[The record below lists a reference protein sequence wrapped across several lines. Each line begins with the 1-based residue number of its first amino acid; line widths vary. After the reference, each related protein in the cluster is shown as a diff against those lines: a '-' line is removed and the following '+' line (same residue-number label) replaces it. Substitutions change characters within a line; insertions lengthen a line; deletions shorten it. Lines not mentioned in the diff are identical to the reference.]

1 MIHFIFST
9 KKISFNVTN
18 LPFIGT
24 SVSDSNRRRKTYGNY
39 RKSSKKE
46 EVKPK
51 LDGILTWKVPGIK
64 IDVSNHNNF
73 PLP

>member
-1 MIHFIFST
+1 MI
-9 KKISFNVTN
+9 
-18 LPFIGT
+18 
-24 SVSDSNRRRKTYGNY
+24 VSDSNGRRRAHGNY

-46 EVKPK
+46 EAKPK